1 MPAPPGQSVGAAD
14 ANARQHDRQR
24 HGGNHVHPPGP
35 VASVHQP
42 HTGRGKAAI
51 ARVAKRPAR
60 PPASNEPARA
70 ACGMPDRASPKPA
83 SASAGVSRISGGR
96 AVQPHRDAVQS
107 DDRNDRR
114 RCRPV
119 PSRRRNAAAAAA
131 KVPRRRLDCAF
142 GAGMASLAGR
152 LRSAPLAPATGVAGM
167 EPGGPPGQPGDG
179 SGGPRVGF
187 RLVDRVMIP
196 GQTCL
201 GQGGV
206 DLLVADVM
214 NKHGRA
220 ALAALAARRQVAA
233 ALPAIRRH
241 RAATRRADEAGSCRA
256 TASLPR
262 APAAAIGLAG
272 RR

>member
-1 MPAPPGQSVGAAD
+1 MRASTTASATAATTSTPQAPWHPFIRRTPVATGPPLRGWRSVRPGRRQAMSRKDGLRH
-14 ANARQHDRQR
+14 ARQ
-24 HGGNHVHPPGP
+24 G
-35 VASVHQP
+35 QP
-42 HTGRGKAAI
+42 QAGFGQCR
-51 ARVAKRPAR
+51 RF
-60 PPASNEPARA
+60 
-70 ACGMPDRASPKPA
+70 PDF
-83 SASAGVSRISGGR
+83 GR
-96 AVQPHRDAVQS
+96 ARCTAAHRDAVQS

-131 KVPRRRLDCAF
+131 KVPRRRLECAF

-179 SGGPRVGF
+179 SGGPRVGS

-220 ALAALAARRQVAA
+220 ALAALAARRQAAA

-241 RAATRRADEAGSCRA
+241 WAAARRADEAGTCRA

-272 RR
+272 HR